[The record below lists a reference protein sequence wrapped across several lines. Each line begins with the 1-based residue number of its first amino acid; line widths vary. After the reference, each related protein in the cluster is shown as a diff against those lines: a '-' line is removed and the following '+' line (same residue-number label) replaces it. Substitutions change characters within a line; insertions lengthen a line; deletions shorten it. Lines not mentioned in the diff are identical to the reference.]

1 MTQISAPARIHHATV
16 KKAAVAGF
24 AIFER
29 DGAFH
34 LQATDDEAA
43 EMQGD
48 WETAA
53 LAAQAAADH
62 ADPDNDFELA
72 AIEEPEVEEE
82 DAEGDEAEE
91 DNRSRSGVMPIEY
104 HKLYTANGGGCGDTL
119 DQTLRAE
126 FMGTEGLRRD
136 DFIAF
141 AKLNGAWRET
151 WATFNPGMLR
161 MNTANVLRAKLR
173 NDPDFA
179 VTIPGHEPSRLG
191 VELKPRKVRAKKAL
205 TKAADA
211 DMAQAET
218 EAREQRN
225 LEATME
231 VLDQQGA

>member
-1 MTQISAPARIHHATV
+1 MAQQTPSRIHHATV
-16 KKAAVAGF
+16 KKAAAAGF

-53 LAAQAAADH
+53 QAAQAAADH
-62 ADPDNDFELA
+62 ADPENEFELA
-72 AIEEPEVEEE
+72 AIEEEEVQDEEE
-82 DAEGDEAEE
+82 AEGDEAET
-91 DNRSRSGVMPIEY
+91 DDTRSRSGVMPIEY
-104 HKLYTANGGGCGDTL
+104 HKLYTANGGGCGDHL

-141 AKLNGAWRET
+141 AKENGAWRET
-151 WATFNPGMLR
+151 WATFNPGMIR

-179 VTIPGHEPSRLG
+179 VKIPGHEPSRLG
-191 VELKPRKVRAKKAL
+191 VELKPRKVRVKKAL
-205 TKAADA
+205 TKAAEA
-211 DMAQAET
+211 DMAEAIAQAEPAQQ
-218 EAREQRN
+218 EA
-225 LEATME
+225 
-231 VLDQQGA
+231 